1 MKLPKKLVLIRHAE
15 SERNKALDG
24 ALFLNDPTLFE
35 KIGKVPDHKIGIT
48 DDGWKQAKEV
58 SKKIVTLFHPDIV
71 FHSGYRRT
79 KETAEGI
86 LSEYGKDNLLI
97 KEDLSIRER
106 EGGYTHTLMED
117 EKEQHFPYLQS
128 YWDVVGA
135 LFARPVGGESLMDV
149 IEQRLKP
156 FLKDL
161 FEKYPD
167 QTIFLVTHGR
177 VIQCLRFILDE
188 MTWEEMED
196 FLNKKENTPI
206 NCGVTVYGLNEDN
219 TKLKLE
225 SWNEVFWRK

>member
-15 SERNKALDG
+15 SERNKALNG

-35 KIGKVPDHKIGIT
+35 QVGKVPDHKIGIT
-48 DDGWKQAKEV
+48 EYGWKQAKEV
-58 SKKIVTLFHPDIV
+58 SKKIVTLFQPDII

-86 LSEYGKDNLLI
+86 LSEYKKDKLLI
-97 KEDLSIRER
+97 KENLSIRER
-106 EGGYTHTLMED
+106 EGGYTHTMMEN
-117 EKEQHFPYLQS
+117 EKEQQFPYLQT
-128 YWDVVGA
+128 YWDVVGG
-135 LFARPVGGESLMDV
+135 LFARPIGGESLMDV

-156 FLKDL
+156 FLKEI
-161 FEKYPD
+161 FEEYPE

-206 NCGVTVYGLNEDN
+206 NCSVTVYGLNEDK

-225 SWNEVFWRK
+225 SWNEVFWGK

>member
-15 SERNKALDG
+15 SVRNKALDG
-24 ALFLNDPTLFE
+24 ALFFNDPTLFE
-35 KIGKVPDHKIGIT
+35 QISKVPDHKIGIT
-48 DDGWKQAKEV
+48 EDGWKQSKEV
-58 SKKIVTLFHPDIV
+58 SKKIVTLFQPDVVI
-71 FHSGYRRT
+71 HSGYRRT
-79 KETAEGI
+79 KESAEGI
-86 LSEYGKDNLLI
+86 LSEYKKESFLI

-117 EKEQHFPYLQS
+117 EKERHFPYLQP

-188 MTWEEMED
+188 MTWEEMEE
-196 FLNKKENTPI
+196 FLNKKENTPS
-206 NCGVTVYGLNEDN
+206 NCGVTVYAPNEEN

-225 SWNEVFWRK
+225 SWNKVFWGK